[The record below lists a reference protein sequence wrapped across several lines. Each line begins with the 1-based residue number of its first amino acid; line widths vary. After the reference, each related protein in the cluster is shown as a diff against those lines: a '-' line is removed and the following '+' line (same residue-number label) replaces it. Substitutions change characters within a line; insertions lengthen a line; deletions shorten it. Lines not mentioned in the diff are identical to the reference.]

1 MKAKKVKGLDPEG
14 PLEENLRR
22 IVSTRL
28 AELRS
33 FGTSVLDPDALEAHH
48 DMRIAAKRVRYV
60 LELSEPVLGSDA
72 AKGAK
77 RARALQDVLGEMHD
91 CDVFVPRVLAEIDR
105 LRAEDVAA
113 VRDSVGRDA
122 ADLEPDALSRA
133 RHRRRY
139 AGLESLVTYL
149 RARREVLYAEFIRT
163 WTAFEQSGLGGR
175 LDGAGG

>member
-1 MKAKKVKGLDPEG
+1 MKARKVKGLDPDG
-14 PLEENLRR
+14 PLDGNLRR

-33 FGTSVLDPDALEAHH
+33 FGPAVLDPDAVDAQH

-60 LELSEPVLGSDA
+60 LELAEPLLGREA
-72 AKGAK
+72 AEGAK

-91 CDVFVPRVLAEIDR
+91 CDVGVPRILTEIDR

-113 VRDSVGRDA
+113 VRDSAGPDA
-122 ADLEPDALSRA
+122 GDIPPDALRRA
-133 RHRRRY
+133 RNRRRY

-149 RARREVLYAEFIRT
+149 RARREVLYGEFLRT

-175 LDGAGG
+175 LDGAAG

>member
-1 MKAKKVKGLDPEG
+1 MKARKVKGLDPDG
-14 PLEENLRR
+14 PLDGNLRR

-33 FGTSVLDPDALEAHH
+33 FGPAVLDPDAVDAQH
-48 DMRIAAKRVRYV
+48 DMRIA
-60 LELSEPVLGSDA
+60 
-72 AKGAK
+72 AK

-91 CDVFVPRVLAEIDR
+91 CDVGVPRILTEIDR

-113 VRDSVGRDA
+113 VRDSAGPDA
-122 ADLEPDALSRA
+122 GDIPPDALRRA
-133 RHRRRY
+133 RNRRRY

-149 RARREVLYAEFIRT
+149 RARREVLYGEFLRT

-175 LDGAGG
+175 LDGAAG